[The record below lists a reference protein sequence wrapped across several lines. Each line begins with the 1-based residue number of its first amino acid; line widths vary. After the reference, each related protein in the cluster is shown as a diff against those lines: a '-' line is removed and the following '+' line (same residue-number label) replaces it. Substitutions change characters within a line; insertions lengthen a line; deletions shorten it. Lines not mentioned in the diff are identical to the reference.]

1 MNPLNSPFKF
11 LDSYQKEDRDIF
23 FGRDQEI
30 DALYNALSGVKLLLV
45 YGPSGS
51 GKTSLIECGLRNQF
65 SDADWFAITIRRHIN
80 MTTSVFSQINDKLIN
95 KINFILDPEFGKS
108 DIDFGHAIENL
119 FFEKYQPIY
128 LIFDQFEELLI
139 SGEEYEKKDFFIRLN
154 SLLRFRVPCRVLL
167 VMREEFIGHLSEFE
181 SFCPNIFQHRFRL
194 EKMRKEHVK
203 EVIRQTLMSKK
214 YLGTFEIENIDQL
227 ADNILSKLPDKKRE
241 IELTHVQV
249 YLSQLWQRAKLEN
262 TTDPIPVLHEG
273 LIKPSDNLEGVLDYF
288 LKSQI
293 SELEFNYGNSI
304 PIELLEIMV
313 SDKQT
318 KLQLSE
324 SEIEKE
330 LAQKELT
337 LIKPLSKLLK
347 ELEDRRILRKIK
359 SGDQTQ
365 YEISHD
371 VLAQIVIQN
380 LTEEMILK
388 KKASSIYA
396 IYEDRQGFF
405 TQSELNYI
413 RSFSQYK
420 LYPLELEKKI
430 KESEL
435 HLRKVYK
442 EDIEKT
448 QRRLRTVRVLLISA
462 IIALVIAGCFAYALK
477 VRNSKLAIASI
488 ELAKRTDEA
497 QRALDSYIK
506 ADNLRKTAEINA
518 LSEKANIYLNLNQRS
533 LAIISLRQAL
543 KIDNSRQDIQLKL
556 ETLISRKQQN

>member
-1 MNPLNSPFKF
+1 L
-11 LDSYQKEDRDIF
+11 
-23 FGRDQEI
+23 
-30 DALYNALSGVKLLLV
+30 
-45 YGPSGS
+45 
-51 GKTSLIECGLRNQF
+51 
-65 SDADWFAITIRRHIN
+65 
-80 MTTSVFSQINDKLIN
+80 
-95 KINFILDPEFGKS
+95 
-108 DIDFGHAIENL
+108 
-119 FFEKYQPIY
+119 
-128 LIFDQFEELLI
+128 
-139 SGEEYEKKDFFIRLN
+139 
-154 SLLRFRVPCRVLL
+154 
-167 VMREEFIGHLSEFE
+167 
-181 SFCPNIFQHRFRL
+181 
-194 EKMRKEHVK
+194 
-203 EVIRQTLMSKK
+203 
-214 YLGTFEIENIDQL
+214 
-227 ADNILSKLPDKKRE
+227 
-241 IELTHVQV
+241 
-249 YLSQLWQRAKLEN
+249 QRAKLEN
-262 TTDPIPVLHEG
+262 TTDPMTVLHEG

-506 ADNLRKTAEINA
+506 ADKLRKNAEIN
-518 LSEKANIYLNLNQRS
+518 SFREKAKNLIKTKQKVIAVN
-533 LAIISLRQAL
+533 LIKTTL
-543 KIDNSRQDIQLKL
+543 KI
-556 ETLISRKQQN
+556 